1 MIPASV
7 ISELKKVGRGQV
19 LTMLYHSKQAKNEK
33 LKRTKFKENPENDS
47 IVKDCVR
54 VFTENID
61 KFDDVVINAYY
72 AYENRKTITSFN
84 VYGLSYQ
91 DGVLHSQTRLL

>member
-7 ISELKKVGRGQV
+7 ISELKKVGMGQV
-19 LTMLYHSKQAKNEK
+19 LTILYHSDGVKNEPI
-33 LKRTKFKENPENDS
+33 KRTKFREKPENNS
-47 IVKDCVR
+47 IVQDCVR

-91 DGVLHSQTRLL
+91 DGVLHSQTQLL